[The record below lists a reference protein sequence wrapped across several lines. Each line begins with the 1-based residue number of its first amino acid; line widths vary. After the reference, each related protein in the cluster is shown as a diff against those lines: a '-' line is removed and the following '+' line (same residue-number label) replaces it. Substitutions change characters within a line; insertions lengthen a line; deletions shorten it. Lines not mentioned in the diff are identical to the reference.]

1 VITGLRSVAPPSEGY
16 GVLENVLKGFKDFLL
31 RGHVVELAVAV
42 VIGAAFTAV
51 VSSFTESFLQPL
63 IGLVGGGGVTGGTT
77 TINGQTFAWGDFI
90 NQVITFVLTAAVI
103 YFVVVLPL
111 KIVAE
116 RRRHGEQVGPVAP
129 SQVELLVEI
138 RDLLRAQQGLPP
150 QPQPQDEIGRHAH
163 TGEFP
168 RPL

>member
-1 VITGLRSVAPPSEGY
+1 L
-16 GVLENVLKGFKDFLL
+16 LKNVLKGFKDFLL
-31 RGHVVELAVAV
+31 RGNVVELAVAV

-63 IGLVGGGGVTGGTT
+63 IGLVGGGGVTGGMTT
-77 TINGQTFAWGDFI
+77 VNGQQFTWGDFI

-103 YFVVVLPL
+103 YFVVVLPM
-111 KIVAE
+111 KTIAE
-116 RRRHGEQVGPVAP
+116 RRRRGEEAGPSQP
-129 SQVELLVEI
+129 TQVELLVEI

-150 QPQPQDEIGRHAH
+150 LPDEESGRHAH

-168 RPL
+168 RPV